1 MKRMRACSALPC
13 TVRLFNQLD
22 QCNASMRVCDPA
34 VWLSRCTCHSIF
46 FSFPF
51 FFVRVAE
58 LNTSDLTER
67 RSGKSGTVS
76 NHLRFTS

>member
-1 MKRMRACSALPC
+1 MRACSALPC

-22 QCNASMRVCDPA
+22 QYNASMRVFVPLH
-34 VWLSRCTCHSIF
+34 LSLDFFF
-46 FSFPF
+46 FSF